1 MRKEII
7 CTVCPRGCLITA
19 EGTDQS
25 VVSLKGEGCVR
36 GRRFAEAE
44 FLHPV
49 RILTSTVRR
58 TDTDTNVLATLWIY
72 FRAGIISGFTNGMT
86 RSRSITRCRRTSP
99 TGARPITDRPNRGQT
114 HKGSASIAQGGTVC
128 RKPM

>member
-58 TDTDTNVLATLWIY
+58 TDTDTNVLPV
-72 FRAGIISGFTNGMT
+72 
-86 RSRSITRCRRTSP
+86 RTSAP
-99 TGARPITDRPNRGQT
+99 IPQELLLEAMEQIRTVSVTPPVKIHEVIIPDLLGTGADLIAE
-114 HKGSASIAQGGTVC
+114 KSI
-128 RKPM
+128 